1 MTGVNILPLLGY
13 SAIAQAVNSD
23 KVLLVFSCWNLD
35 AHVLITTNN
44 QGWPCHSF
52 FILLFLGWHGP
63 ILVVWDKEYTNA
75 QVGDA
80 KGLFE

>member
-52 FILLFLGWHGP
+52 FYSFISWVAWSNPGC
-63 ILVVWDKEYTNA
+63 
-75 QVGDA
+75 VGQ
-80 KGLFE
+80 GVY